1 MKNRTET
8 PAGKLMMNEV
18 LEKLWTYLMVDF
30 IMQLLL
36 VAGKN
41 AILVVCDRL
50 SRIAHFV
57 ATIEKTL
64 VKGLVTLFRDNM

>member
-64 VKGLVTLFRDNM
+64 VKGLVRLFRDNM

>member
-1 MKNRTET
+1 
-8 PAGKLMMNEV
+8 MMNEV
-18 LEKLWTYLMVDF
+18 LEKLWMYLIVDF

-50 SRIAHFV
+50 SRMAHFV
-57 ATIEKTL
+57 AIIEKTL
-64 VKGLVTLFRDNM
+64 AKGLVRLFRDNM